1 LERLLDLSSR
11 LSYEESSHLA
21 KHFGLAISSSGLETI
36 TSSYA
41 KQVQQ
46 QVKSLLEKQD
56 SQVNKKRQNSQKQK
70 QGRVMVF
77 QLDGVY
83 VLGQAKEGYCPG
95 LEIKTAVLY
104 PQDSPSERWMLADK
118 CSAEDLLA
126 LVSGLVQEAK
136 LRPEDTLIGLGDGAN
151 WIDNIFSHL
160 SSLRITDVF
169 HATEYLD
176 VIMQALNWDDDMRAY
191 HRKSWCKGQINARDW
206 LQEHLPEPD
215 TWLHWD
221 KASLDALRYIETRL
235 DSMDYKDFK
244 AKGFPIGSGQIEA
257 MNKSV
262 IGKRMKQSGM
272 HWSQQ
277 GAAAM
282 AALRAQTCAKHPL
295 VQFDDTR
302 FSAFPLT

>member
-1 LERLLDLSSR
+1 

-21 KHFGLAISSSGLETI
+21 KHFGLDISSSGLETI

-46 QVKSLLEKQD
+46 QVKRLLEKQD
-56 SQVNKKRQNSQKQK
+56 SQINKKRQSSQRQK
-70 QGRVMVF
+70 QGRKMVL

-83 VLGQAKEGYCPG
+83 VLGQAKEGHCPG

-151 WIDNIFSHL
+151 WIDNIFSHI

-176 VIMQALNWDDDMRAY
+176 VIMQALN
-191 HRKSWCKGQINARDW
+191 
-206 LQEHLPEPD
+206 
-215 TWLHWD
+215 
-221 KASLDALRYIETRL
+221 
-235 DSMDYKDFK
+235 
-244 AKGFPIGSGQIEA
+244 
-257 MNKSV
+257 
-262 IGKRMKQSGM
+262 
-272 HWSQQ
+272 
-277 GAAAM
+277 
-282 AALRAQTCAKHPL
+282 
-295 VQFDDTR
+295 
-302 FSAFPLT
+302 